1 MRHGRERPL
10 HPPPP
15 CPCPSPSLV
24 HRTRTPSPDTPQT
37 PHTSHRTPTPPRH
50 RRRGP
55 HGRFGHRPL
64 SLYTGSTVRQ
74 EGGWAPHCPNAM
86 CKCALAPPKRTGALA
101 PPQRSSALRHSA
113 LGWSRAP
120 PGAAPRCAAT
130 CCALTQPYAVPLCP
144 DTTLRC
150 APPHPSAVPLHGHVQ
165 WPCPARP
172 PRLPPPQTAPLR
184 IPRQSPR
191 LTCA

>member
-1 MRHGRERPL
+1 MAVRGLCLPPLPAPAPAPALFTGHEPPLPTPRRPPRPPTGPR
-10 HPPPP
+10 PPPGMGGAA
-15 CPCPSPSLV
+15 
-24 HRTRTPSPDTPQT
+24 RTCGS
-37 PHTSHRTPTPPRH
+37 
-50 RRRGP
+50 GP
-55 HGRFGHRPL
+55 HRPL
-64 SLYTGSTVRQ
+64 TLYTGRTVRQ
-74 EGGWAPHCPNAM
+74 ESGWAPHCPNAM
-86 CKCALAPPKRTGALA
+86 RKCALAPPKRSGALA

-113 LGWSRAP
+113 LERSRAP

-150 APPHPSAVPLHGHVQ
+150 APAHPSAVPLHGHVQ

-184 IPRQSPR
+184 IPRQSR
-191 LTCA
+191 G